1 MHRGMQCT
9 PVSVWGLGTLQV
21 MVEEGLWLAETG
33 SLMGTCDPSPATHI
47 YDPNIQ
53 QAEAGGL
60 L

>member
-1 MHRGMQCT
+1 
-9 PVSVWGLGTLQV
+9 

-33 SLMGTCDPSPATHI
+33 SLMGTYDPSPATHI

-60 L
+60 LRAPETLFQRKKEKKVK